1 MDTATDEETQRHWV
15 AVERLVQAVCDGT
28 EFPVFISD
36 EASFFDLCASDEE
49 EILQRLTAAG
59 FVIDR
64 NDLRLPV
71 WKIAARL
78 EAFGH

>member
-1 MDTATDEETQRHWV
+1 MEPATDEETQRHWP
-15 AVERLVQAVCDGT
+15 AVERLVQAVCAGE

-36 EASFFDLCASDEE
+36 DASFFDLCSSDEND
-49 EILQRLTAAG
+49 IVQRLSAAG
-59 FVIDR
+59 IVVDR

>member
-1 MDTATDEETQRHWV
+1 METATDEETQRHWG
-15 AVERLVQAVCDGT
+15 AVERLVQAVCAGE

-36 EASFFDLCASDEE
+36 DATFFDLCASDED
-49 EILQRLTAAG
+49 EIVSRLSASGIT
-59 FVIDR
+59 VDR
-64 NDLRLPV
+64 ADLSLPV